1 MYMKIDEILN
11 SIETDKKIDYTQLDT
26 ESLKIPEQAVKYQQ
40 LAHDEALRLRFLEKE
55 YNVAKYNRW
64 MYYTGKADPEV
75 YNKEPFDHKVLKSDL
90 NLFLDSDFI
99 LNEIQDRIVAQ
110 TEKLKLVVEAGKVM
124 QNKSFNIKNALEHQ
138 KFMGGAF

>member
-1 MYMKIDEILN
+1 MKIDEIKYQ
-11 SIETDKKIDYTQLDT
+11 IEIDKKIDHTQLDT

-40 LAHDEALRLRFLEKE
+40 MAHDAALRVRFLEKE

-64 MYYTGKADPEV
+64 MYYMGKADPDV
-75 YNKEPFDHKVLKSDL
+75 YDKEPFDHKVLKSDV
-90 NLFLDSDFI
+90 NIFLESDSV
-99 LNEIQDRIVAQ
+99 LNEIQDRIIAQ
-110 TEKLKLVVEAGKVM
+110 TEKLKLIVEAGKVM

>member
-1 MYMKIDEILN
+1 MKIEDIKRM
-11 SIETDKKIDYTQLDT
+11 IEQDKSVDYTRLDS
-26 ESLKIPEQAVKYQQ
+26 ESLKIPELAVKYQQ
-40 LAHDEALRLRFLEKE
+40 LSHDEALRLRFLEKE

-64 MYYTGKADPEV
+64 MYYMGKADPDV
-75 YNKEPFDHKVLKSDL
+75 YDKEPFDHKVLKSDL
-90 NLFLDSDFI
+90 SVFLDSDLI
-99 LNEIQDRIVAQ
+99 LNEIQDRIIAQ

>member
-1 MYMKIDEILN
+1 MKIDEIKYQ
-11 SIETDKKIDYTQLDT
+11 IEIDKKIDHTQLDT

-40 LAHDEALRLRFLEKE
+40 MAHDAALRLRFLEKE

-64 MYYTGKADPEV
+64 MYYMGKADPDV
-75 YNKEPFDHKVLKSDL
+75 YDKEPFDHKVLKSDV
-90 NLFLDSDFI
+90 NIFLESDSV
-99 LNEIQDRIVAQ
+99 LNEIQDRIIAQ

>member
-1 MYMKIDEILN
+1 MKIENIKDMLEKDR
-11 SIETDKKIDYTQLDT
+11 SIDHTQLDT

-40 LAHDEALRLRFLEKE
+40 MAHDEALRLRFLEKE

-64 MYYTGKADPEV
+64 MYYMGKADPDV
-75 YNKEPFDHKVLKSDL
+75 YDKEPFDHKVLKSDL
-90 NLFLDSDFI
+90 NVFLDSDLI

>member
-1 MYMKIDEILN
+1 MKIDEI
-11 SIETDKKIDYTQLDT
+11 IEQIEADKKIDYTQLDN

-55 YNVAKYNRW
+55 YNVARYNRW
-64 MYYTGKADPEV
+64 MYYMGKADPAV
-75 YNKEPFDHKVLKSDL
+75 YVKEPFDHKVLKSDV
-90 NLFLDSDFI
+90 NIYLDSDFI
-99 LNEIQDRIVAQ
+99 LNEVQDRLTAQ
-110 TEKLKLVVEAGKVM
+110 AEKLKLVVEAGKVM

>member
-1 MYMKIDEILN
+1 MKIEDIKDMLEK
-11 SIETDKKIDYTQLDT
+11 DKSIDYTQLDT

-40 LAHDEALRLRFLEKE
+40 LAFEEQMVLRHLERE
-55 YNVAKYNRW
+55 YNIMKLKRW
-64 MYYTGKADPEV
+64 MYYMGKASDEE
-75 YNKEPFDHKVLKSDL
+75 YEKEPFDHKVLKSDV
-90 NLFLDSDFI
+90 NTFLEADSK
-99 LNEIQDRIVAQ
+99 LCNIQDRIILQ

>member
-1 MYMKIDEILN
+1 MKIDDIKIQLDK
-11 SIETDKKIDYTQLDT
+11 DKKVDHTQLDV

-40 LAHDEALRLRFLEKE
+40 MAHDEALRLRFLEKE
-55 YNVAKYNRW
+55 FNVARYNRW
-64 MYYTGKADPEV
+64 MYYMGKADPDV
-75 YNKEPFDHKVLKSDL
+75 YDKEPFDHKVLKSDI
-90 NLFLDSDFI
+90 NIFLDSDLI
-99 LNEIQDRIVAQ
+99 LNEIQDRIAAQ

>member
-1 MYMKIDEILN
+1 MKIEDIKDMLEK
-11 SIETDKKIDYTQLDT
+11 DKSVDHTQLDT

-40 LAHDEALRLRFLEKE
+40 MAHDEAVILRYLERE
-55 YNVAKYNRW
+55 YNIMKLKRW
-64 MYYTGKADPEV
+64 MYYMGKASDEE
-75 YNKEPFDHKVLKSDL
+75 YEKEPFDHKVLKSDV
-90 NLFLDSDFI
+90 NTFLEADSK
-99 LNEIQDRIVAQ
+99 LCNIQDRIILQ

>member
-1 MYMKIDEILN
+1 MKIEDIKDMLEEDR
-11 SIETDKKIDYTQLDT
+11 SIDHTQLDT

-40 LAHDEALRLRFLEKE
+40 MAHDEAVILRYLERE
-55 YNVAKYNRW
+55 YNIMKLNRW
-64 MYYTGKADPEV
+64 MYYMGKASDEE
-75 YNKEPFDHKVLKSDL
+75 YDKEPFDHKVLKSDV
-90 NLFLDSDFI
+90 NTFLDADSK
-99 LNEIQDRIVAQ
+99 LCNLQDRIAMQ

>member
-1 MYMKIDEILN
+1 MKIENIKDML
-11 SIETDKKIDYTQLDT
+11 DKDKSIDYTQLDT

-40 LAHDEALRLRFLEKE
+40 IAHDEALRLRFLEKE

-75 YNKEPFDHKVLKSDL
+75 YNKEPFDHKVLKSDI
-90 NLFLDSDFI
+90 NIFLESDLI
-99 LNEIQDRIVAQ
+99 LNEIQDRMTAQ
-110 TEKLKLVVEAGKVM
+110 AEKLKLVVDAGKVM

>member
-1 MYMKIDEILN
+1 MKIDEIKYQ
-11 SIETDKKIDYTQLDT
+11 IEIDKKIDHTQLDT

-40 LAHDEALRLRFLEKE
+40 MAHDAALRLRFLEKE

-64 MYYTGKADPEV
+64 MYYMGKADPDV
-75 YNKEPFDHKVLKSDL
+75 YDKEPFDHKVLKSDV
-90 NLFLDSDFI
+90 NIFLESDSV
-99 LNEIQDRIVAQ
+99 LNEIQDRIIAQ
-110 TEKLKLVVEAGKVM
+110 TEKLKLIVEAGKVM

>member
-1 MYMKIDEILN
+1 MKIENIL
-11 SIETDKKIDYTQLDT
+11 EHLEVDKKIDHTQLDT

-55 YNVAKYNRW
+55 YNVVKYNRW

-75 YNKEPFDHKVLKSDL
+75 YSKEPFDHKVLKSDI
-90 NLFLDSDFI
+90 NLFLDSDLI
-99 LNEIQDRIVAQ
+99 LNEVQDRIVAQ

>member
-1 MYMKIDEILN
+1 MKIDEIKYK
-11 SIETDKKIDYTQLDT
+11 IEIDKKIDHTQLDT

-40 LAHDEALRLRFLEKE
+40 MAHDAALRLRFLEKE

-64 MYYTGKADPEV
+64 MYYMGKADPDV
-75 YNKEPFDHKVLKSDL
+75 YDKEPFDHKVLKSDV
-90 NLFLDSDFI
+90 NIFLESDSV
-99 LNEIQDRIVAQ
+99 LNEIQDRIIAQ
-110 TEKLKLVVEAGKVM
+110 TEKLKLIVEAGKVM

>member
-1 MYMKIDEILN
+1 MKIDEIIKL
-11 SIETDKKIDYTQLDT
+11 IETDKKIDHTQLDT

-40 LAHDEALRLRFLEKE
+40 LAHDESLRLRFLEKE

-75 YNKEPFDHKVLKSDL
+75 YNKEPFDHKVLKSDI
-90 NLFLDSDFI
+90 NIFLDSDFI
-99 LNEIQDRIVAQ
+99 LNEIQDKIVAQ

>member
-1 MYMKIDEILN
+1 MKIDDIKTQLEK
-11 SIETDKKIDYTQLDT
+11 DKKIDHTQLDT
-26 ESLKIPEQAVKYQQ
+26 ESLRIPEQAIKYQQ
-40 LAHDEALRLRFLEKE
+40 MAHDEALRLRFLEKE

-64 MYYTGKADPEV
+64 MYYMGKADPDV
-75 YNKEPFDHKVLKSDL
+75 YDKEPFDHKVLKSDL
-90 NLFLDSDFI
+90 NIFLDSDLI
-99 LNEIQDRIVAQ
+99 LNEIQDRIFAQ